1 MLKVYEGNF
10 VEIFC
15 ITPNL
20 YFRKASLP
28 KRGQCNGAFLVG
40 ENAVAAVDVP
50 TIEGAHEMMEESVKL
65 FNKPISYIFLTH
77 GHGDHIDGLPV
88 FLDQQVTV
96 FAHRRLV
103 EKLTSAGE
111 RYKATFVGVEGNMNF
126 CMSGGL
132 DLELIALPDVSHSP
146 WDMLIR
152 VPSEKLVCTGDA
164 AVEFQTLYYHSSCVE
179 TWIKSLK
186 KLALKDDKYVLP
198 GHGGIYPYSHMG
210 DVADFLSTVLRAATC
225 CFDQLSRDEISN
237 ISAEKV
243 IYLVEDFFASGCDDA
258 LTIAQKAGDHAQRE
272 VRMVFWKILSGE
284 LR

>member
-1 MLKVYEGNF
+1 MLKVHEGDF
-10 VEIFC
+10 IEIFR

-40 ENAVAAVDVP
+40 ENAVAVVDVP
-50 TIEGAHEMMEESVKL
+50 TIDGAYEMIEESVKL
-65 FNKPISYIFLTH
+65 FDKPISYVFLTH
-77 GHGDHIDGLPV
+77 GHGDHMGGLPV
-88 FLDQQVTV
+88 FLDREVTI
-96 FAHRRLV
+96 FAHRRLI
-103 EKLTSAGE
+103 EKLTSSGE
-111 RYKATFVGVEGNMNF
+111 QYKATFVGVDGNMNF
-126 CMSGGL
+126 CISGGL

-198 GHGGIYPYSHMG
+198 GHGDIYPYSHINN
-210 DVADFLSTVLRAATC
+210 VAAFLAAILRSARC
-225 CFDQLSRDEISN
+225 CFDQLSKEDISS

-243 IYLVEDFFASGCDDA
+243 RALVNDYFAAGGEDAVMIS
-258 LTIAQKAGDHAQRE
+258 QKAADHAQRE
-272 VRMVFWKILSGE
+272 VRMVLWQLLSGE
-284 LR
+284 MR